1 MASAARALLLVGLLG
16 LPGAVAQ
23 STRPGPQPGA
33 GAEPTCALDALRGL
47 RTQLLRGLR
56 ETREQTPLA
65 GTGLASTLDAARAAD
80 FSRVAHAVLGPG
92 AESMVRAVTVSP
104 DGAAGSPTRAAVPC
118 SAAVRSRDALA
129 WRMGLGGYSAQEIA
143 DVLGGH
149 LTLGD
154 LQQARARLLSGRP
167 RTEVATFLERQWKP
181 APAETV
187 PAPVAPGWNHRYRPP
202 ALAELEPALVA
213 LANYYALPADLV
225 RAVIAA
231 ESAGN
236 PRAVSPAGAIGL
248 MQLMPGTAA
257 ALGVDPWQPLD
268 NLRGGIAYL
277 ASLVRDF
284 NRNFRL
290 ALVAYNAGPQHA
302 RAVQAGRA
310 VAYRETRAYLD
321 AINARYPLP

>member
-1 MASAARALLLVGLLG
+1 MASAARAVVLAGLLG
-16 LPGAVAQ
+16 LTGGMAPSAQ
-23 STRPGPQPGA
+23 PGPPAGA
-33 GAEPTCALDALRGL
+33 GPAPTCALDALRGL

-65 GTGLASTLDAARAAD
+65 GPGLAAALDAARAAD
-80 FSRVAHAVLGPG
+80 FSRVAQAVLGPDAG
-92 AESMVRAVTVSP
+92 PVVRAVTVAP
-104 DGAAGSPTRAAVPC
+104 DGPAGPPTPAAVPC
-118 SAAVRSRDALA
+118 GADVRSRDTLA

-154 LQQARARLLSGRP
+154 LQQARARLLAGRP
-167 RTEVATFLERQWKP
+167 RTDVAAFLERQWKP
-181 APAETV
+181 TPAAPLA
-187 PAPVAPGWNHRYRPP
+187 APVPSGWNARYRPP
-202 ALAELEPALVA
+202 ALADLEPALVA
-213 LANYYALPADLV
+213 LATYHALPPDLV

-236 PRAVSPAGAIGL
+236 AGAVSPAGAIGL

-257 ALGVDPWQPLD
+257 ALGVNPWQPLD

-284 NRNFRL
+284 DRNVRL
-290 ALVAYNAGPQHA
+290 ALIAYNAGPQHA

>member
-1 MASAARALLLVGLLG
+1 
-16 LPGAVAQ
+16 
-23 STRPGPQPGA
+23 
-33 GAEPTCALDALRGL
+33 
-47 RTQLLRGLR
+47 
-56 ETREQTPLA
+56 
-65 GTGLASTLDAARAAD
+65 
-80 FSRVAHAVLGPG
+80 
-92 AESMVRAVTVSP
+92 
-104 DGAAGSPTRAAVPC
+104 
-118 SAAVRSRDALA
+118 VRSRDALA

-143 DVLGGH
+143 DVLDGH
-149 LTLGD
+149 LTVGE
-154 LQQARARLLSGRP
+154 LQQARARLLAGHP
-167 RTEVATFLERQWKP
+167 RTDVAAFLERQWRSAAA
-181 APAETV
+181 APAA
-187 PAPVAPGWNHRYRPP
+187 APAPGWNPRYRPP
-202 ALAELEPALVA
+202 ALADLEPALVA
-213 LANYYALPADLV
+213 LATYYALPPDLV

-284 NRNFRL
+284 DRNVRL
-290 ALVAYNAGPQHA
+290 ALIAYNAGPQHA